1 MYTYVMMDVDLTIL
15 ILIIISQYIHIANHY
30 VVHLKLIQHYV
41 SINLDKTRKKNEHI
55 LYFVSTRKKR
65 NKEVLVPV

>member
-30 VVHLKLIQHYV
+30 VVHLKLIQRYV
-41 SINLDKTRKKNEHI
+41 SINLDKTREKN
-55 LYFVSTRKKR
+55 
-65 NKEVLVPV
+65 